1 MDPLNHALIAWMI
14 ANSFDVDT
22 RTRRFCLLAGVIPD
36 LDGIPILFD
45 EQLFQAVHHTF
56 GHTLLFGVL
65 VSLVLALFLEKKRLG
80 FSVIL
85 LGFAAHLG
93 ADIIG
98 SNWPVPMFA
107 PFLPAQISV
116 SPYVSDFVIYSVIG
130 PAFLVLGTLAAVLIL
145 VRLKRTPMEFF
156 SKRWDGIM
164 VNFLTLPFKERC
176 YLCGKRAFL
185 VCEDCNRTVCMS
197 HVDESTKR
205 ILCTPCT
212 DSTGNVNQGAD
223 T

>member
-1 MDPLNHALIAWMI
+1 MDPLNHALIAWTI
-14 ANSFDVDT
+14 ANSFNVDV

-45 EQLFQAVHHTF
+45 EEMFLAVHHTF

-65 VSLVLALFLEKKRLG
+65 VSLVFALFLEKKRLG
-80 FSVIL
+80 FYVIL

-98 SNWPVPMFA
+98 SNWPVPAFA
-107 PFLPAQISV
+107 PLLPAQISI
-116 SPYVSDFVIYSVIG
+116 SPYASDFIIYSVIG
-130 PAFLVLGTLAAVLIL
+130 PVFLVLGILAAVLVL
-145 VRLKRTPMEFF
+145 VRLKRSPMEFF

-164 VNFLTLPFKERC
+164 VNFLTLPFKEKC
-176 YLCGKRAFL
+176 YVCSKRAFL

-197 HVDESTKR
+197 HIAGSTKQV
-205 ILCTPCT
+205 LCDTC
-212 DSTGNVNQGAD
+212 STSAR

>member
-14 ANSFDVDT
+14 ANSFDVDV

-36 LDGIPILFD
+36 IDGIPILFD

-65 VSLVLALFLEKKRLG
+65 VALVLALFLEKKRLG

-98 SNWPVPMFA
+98 SNWPVPVFA
-107 PFLPAQISV
+107 PLLPAQISI
-116 SPYVSDFVIYSVIG
+116 SPYASDFIIYSVIG
-130 PAFLVLGTLAAVLIL
+130 PVFLVLGILAAVLIM

-164 VNFLTLPFKERC
+164 VNFLTLPFKEMC
-176 YLCGKRAFL
+176 YVCGKRAFL
-185 VCEDCNRTVCMS
+185 VCEHCNGTVCMS
-197 HVDESTKR
+197 HIAGSTKQ
-205 ILCTPCT
+205 ILCDTC
-212 DSTGNVNQGAD
+212 STSKRRQ
-223 T
+223 

>member
-1 MDPLNHALIAWMI
+1 MDPLNHALIAWTI
-14 ANSFDVDT
+14 ANSFNVDA

-36 LDGIPILFD
+36 IDGIPILFD

-85 LGFAAHLG
+85 LGFTAHLG

-98 SNWPVPMFA
+98 SNWPVPVFA

-130 PAFLVLGTLAAVLIL
+130 PVFLVLGILAAVLIL

-156 SKRWDGIM
+156 SRRWDGIM

-185 VCEDCNRTVCMS
+185 VCENCNRTVCMS

-212 DSTGNVNQGAD
+212 DSTGHVTQGGG